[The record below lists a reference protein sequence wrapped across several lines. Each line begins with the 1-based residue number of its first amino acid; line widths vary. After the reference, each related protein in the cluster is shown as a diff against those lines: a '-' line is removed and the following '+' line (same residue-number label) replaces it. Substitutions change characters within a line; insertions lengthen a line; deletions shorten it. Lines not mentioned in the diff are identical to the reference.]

1 MGEAMN
7 YANMSE
13 LEYCDIV
20 LKRIK
25 EYMDKNEI
33 KQLELSRNSNI
44 SQSTISKIMNGETKL
59 TLQHIF
65 RICNSLKVDPEV
77 LLSFDQ
83 EIITNTMSQIDAGI
97 LNKKYLDDQILIRTT
112 THHAF
117 KGYVGNEFYIYFYS
131 TISSE
136 TSLLEGKLLFEDTEY
151 HNYCKA
157 TMVLYTGQK
166 DLNGKDVTKNYYG
179 ELIISLTMGAC
190 YCILINS
197 EIGEICSI
205 NFKHAFLFNQRLI
218 SRVCTVNSTS
228 SGGNRLPIMQRALIT
243 ETKLDAIHP
252 TDEDFQ
258 FVRGQLRLNET
269 TIYTPKDIIDEI
281 INSTDDKT
289 SKDLK
294 DFFQSARKMRSQLE
308 CDVFDE
314 TQIRSIN
321 ASSNI
326 KSQGISMLRNKSIS
340 LKYNKISTKT
350 EEFVYQYI
358 DGKKQKII
366 QESQI

>member
-1 MGEAMN
+1 MN

-13 LEYCDIV
+13 LEYHNIV

-25 EYMDKNEI
+25 EYMERYEI
-33 KQLELSRNSNI
+33 KQLDLSRESNI
-44 SQSTISKIMNGETKL
+44 NQSTLSKIINGEAKL

-65 RICNSLKVDPEV
+65 RICNALKVDPEV

-83 EIITNTMSQIDAGI
+83 DIITDNISQIDTGI
-97 LNKKYLDDQILIRTT
+97 VNKRYLDEQILIRTT
-112 THHAF
+112 THPAF

-136 TSLLEGKLLFEDTEY
+136 TSLLEGKLLLKDTEY

-157 TMVLYTGQK
+157 TLLLYTGQK
-166 DLNGKDVTKNYYG
+166 NSNGEDIEKKYYG
-179 ELIISLTMGAC
+179 ELIISLTMGTC
-190 YCILINS
+190 YCLLINS

-243 ETKLDAIHP
+243 ETRLNAVHP

-269 TIYTPKDIIDEI
+269 TIFTPKDIIDEL
-281 INSTDDKT
+281 INSIDDKT

-294 DFFQSARKMRSQLE
+294 DFFQSAKKMRSQMD

-314 TQIRSIN
+314 TKIRSIN
-321 ASSNI
+321 TSSNI

-358 DGKKQKII
+358 DGKKQKTI

>member
-1 MGEAMN
+1 MN
-7 YANMSE
+7 YTNIPES
-13 LEYCDIV
+13 EYCNIV
-20 LKRIK
+20 LKRIR
-25 EYMDKNEI
+25 EYMDRKDI
-33 KQLELSRNSNI
+33 KQLDLSRESNI
-44 SQSTISKIMNGETKL
+44 NQSTLSKIMNGETKL

-65 RICNSLKVDPEV
+65 RICNALKVDPEV

-83 EIITNTMSQIDAGI
+83 EIITDKISLIETGI
-97 LNKKYLDDQILIRTT
+97 INKKYLDDQILIRTT
-112 THHAF
+112 THPAF
-117 KGYVGNEFYIYFYS
+117 KGYIGNEFYIYFYS

-136 TSLLEGKLLFEDTEY
+136 TSLLEGKLSFDDTEY

-157 TMVLYTGQK
+157 TMLLYTGQK
-166 DLNGKDVTKNYYG
+166 NSNGQDITKNYYG
-179 ELIISLTMGAC
+179 ELIISLTMGTC
-190 YCILINS
+190 YCVLINS

-228 SGGNRLPIMQRALIT
+228 SGSNRLPVMQRALIT
-243 ETKLDAIHP
+243 ETRLKAIHP
-252 TDEDFQ
+252 NDEDFQ

-269 TIYTPKDIIDEI
+269 TIYTPEDIIDEL
-281 INSTDDKT
+281 INSTDDNV

-294 DFFQSARKMRSQLE
+294 DFFQSAKKMRE
-308 CDVFDE
+308 HMDCDVFDE
-314 TQIRSIN
+314 AKIRSIN
-321 ASSNI
+321 VSSNI

-358 DGKKQKII
+358 DGKKQKKDSEI
-366 QESQI
+366 

>member
-1 MGEAMN
+1 MN

-13 LEYCDIV
+13 LEYNNLV

-25 EYMDKNEI
+25 EYMEKNEI
-33 KQLELSRNSNI
+33 RQMDLSRESNI
-44 SQSTISKIMNGETKL
+44 NQSTLSKIMNGEAKL

-65 RICNSLKVDPEV
+65 RICNALGVDPEV

-83 EIITNTMSQIDAGI
+83 DIIANNIGQIDTGI
-97 LNKKYLDDQILIRTT
+97 INKRYLDEQILIRTT
-112 THHAF
+112 THAAF

-136 TSLLEGKLLFEDTEY
+136 TALLEGKLFLEDTEY

-157 TMVLYTGQK
+157 TMILYTGQK
-166 DLNGKDVTKNYYG
+166 DNNGKDIEKKYYG
-179 ELIISLTMGAC
+179 ELIISLTMGTC
-190 YCILINS
+190 YCLLVNP

-243 ETKLDAIHP
+243 ETKLDAVHP
-252 TDEDFQ
+252 SNEDFQ
-258 FVRGQLRLNET
+258 FVGGQLRLNET
-269 TIYTPKDIIDEI
+269 TIYTPKDIIDDL
-281 INSTDDKT
+281 INSADDKT
-289 SKDLK
+289 STDLK
-294 DFFQSARKMRSQLE
+294 DFFQKAKKMRNQMD

-314 TQIRSIN
+314 TKIRSID

-326 KSQGISMLRNKSIS
+326 KSKGISMLRNESIS

-358 DGKKQKII
+358 DGKKQKTI
-366 QESQI
+366 QDSQN

>member
-1 MGEAMN
+1 MN

-13 LEYCDIV
+13 SEYCDIV

-25 EYMDKNEI
+25 EYMEKYEI
-33 KQLELSRNSNI
+33 KQLDLSRESKIN
-44 SQSTISKIMNGETKL
+44 QSTLSKIINGETKL
-59 TLQHIF
+59 TLSHIF
-65 RICNSLKVDPEV
+65 RICNALKIDPEV

-83 EIITNTMSQIDAGI
+83 EIITNNINQIDTGVI
-97 LNKKYLDDQILIRTT
+97 NKRYLDDQILIRTT
-112 THHAF
+112 THPAF
-117 KGYVGNEFYIYFYS
+117 KGYVGNEFFVYFYS

-157 TMVLYTGQK
+157 TMLLYTGQK
-166 DLNGKDVTKNYYG
+166 DSNGKDVSKRYYG
-179 ELIISLTMGAC
+179 ELIISLTMGTC
-190 YCILINS
+190 YCLLINS

-243 ETKLDAIHP
+243 ETRLEAVHP
-252 TDEDFQ
+252 NDKDFQ

-269 TIYTPKDIIDEI
+269 TIFTPKDIIDEL
-281 INSTDDKT
+281 INSTDDKM
-289 SKDLK
+289 SKELK
-294 DFFQSARKMRSQLE
+294 DFFQSAKKMREQMD

-314 TQIRSIN
+314 TKIRSIN
-321 ASSNI
+321 SSSNV

-358 DGKKQKII
+358 DGKRQKNNSDI
-366 QESQI
+366 